1 MVSTVRGC
9 RVRASHLYPLRSHN
23 VTQKSL
29 ANASP
34 ATSWD
39 RPPQVSFKYGKKKY
53 RKKGTRT
60 PLLGRMNPT
69 DHLRLSPF
77 AQPLLVAVAAA

>member
-1 MVSTVRGC
+1 MHLPLPHGTVRLKFP
-9 RVRASHLYPLRSHN
+9 SN
-23 VTQKSL
+23 ME
-29 ANASP
+29 
-34 ATSWD
+34 
-39 RPPQVSFKYGKKKY
+39 KKKY
-53 RKKGTRT
+53 EKKGTRT